1 MLLFI
6 RNLCSTVAKSI
17 ATFTYPNPIGSWVA
31 YCENESL
38 VFCCLRFLFNSSSR
52 NLSII
57 TFFSLSTESL
67 FRFFLQKNDVTWSC
81 YEFSSFIN
89 GLCIRCDLEETTRN
103 NEIRLAIM
111 RKLCRRAHLCQTNE
125 YLMYGVEFF
134 LKLVTILNLTE
145 LKLFQRF
152 RLYFSQTYSGV
163 VFTTSVSI

>member
-38 VFCCLRFLFNSSSR
+38 VFCCLRFLFSSSSR

-67 FRFFLQKNDVTWSC
+67 FRFFLQKKMMLFGLVMNLVVLLMVCASVATWKKRQEIMKLDLPSCVNFADVHT
-81 YEFSSFIN
+81 YA
-89 GLCIRCDLEETTRN
+89 
-103 NEIRLAIM
+103 RLM
-111 RKLCRRAHLCQTNE
+111 ST
-125 YLMYGVEFF
+125 
-134 LKLVTILNLTE
+134 
-145 LKLFQRF
+145 
-152 RLYFSQTYSGV
+152 
-163 VFTTSVSI
+163 

>member
-67 FRFFLQKNDVTWSC
+67 SGFFTKKMMLFGLVMNLVVLLMVCASVATWKKRQEIMKLDLPSCVNFADVHTYARLMSTWCMGWNFSWNSLQFWILQCWNYFKDSD
-81 YEFSSFIN
+81 FI
-89 GLCIRCDLEETTRN
+89 
-103 NEIRLAIM
+103 LA
-111 RKLCRRAHLCQTNE
+111 KLTQ
-125 YLMYGVEFF
+125 V
-134 LKLVTILNLTE
+134 
-145 LKLFQRF
+145 
-152 RLYFSQTYSGV
+152 
-163 VFTTSVSI
+163 